1 MTVSLATTSA
11 GTLIYISAGVPAT
24 YNKAGYE
31 ALNWTEIGEV
41 STVPDFGKTYKVVTF
56 NPIGNRKTF
65 KRKGSYDEGQLAL
78 SVARAPS
85 DSGQAICI
93 TARDSDNSYSFKIVT
108 GALYQY
114 FPGQVTSYTSN
125 RGGVDS
131 IFMSTLN
138 IAIDGDVLDTTAP
151 A

>member
-1 MTVSLATTSA
+1 MTASLAVTSA
-11 GTLIYISAGVPAT
+11 GTTVHISAGVPAT

-31 ALNWTEIGEV
+31 ALTYTEIGEIE
-41 STVPDFGKTYKVVTF
+41 TVPDYGKQYKVVTW

-78 SVARAPS
+78 SIARAPS
-85 DSGQAICI
+85 DAGQTICI
-93 TARDSDNSYSFKIVT
+93 AARDSDASYSFKIVT

-131 IFMSTLN
+131 IFRSTLN
-138 IAIDGDVLDTTAP
+138 IAIDGEVLDTTAP
-151 A
+151 